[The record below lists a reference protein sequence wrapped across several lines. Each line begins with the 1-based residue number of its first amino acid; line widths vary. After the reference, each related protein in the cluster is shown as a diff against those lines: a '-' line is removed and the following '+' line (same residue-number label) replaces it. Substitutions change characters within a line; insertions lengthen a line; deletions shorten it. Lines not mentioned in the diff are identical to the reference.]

1 MDANTILQGP
11 AIDKL
16 KQIDSNSIDLLVTD
30 PPYGYSFMNK
40 DWDKAVVGVDTWK
53 ECLRVLKAGAFAFI
67 MSSPRQ
73 DVLCKMILNLIEAG
87 FETNFTSLYWCYAS
101 GFPKAADVSKLV
113 DKREGAEREV
123 IGKYQYPTD
132 QPKRRQL
139 HGGYKPKNSYG
150 EYQGFEGDHDITKP
164 ATPQAKRLQG
174 AYAGFQPKPAVE
186 LILVVMK
193 PLSEKTFVDQALANQ
208 KGITWLSDVRIPFS
222 SEDDKEATNVGF
234 STPWSMGSSNEG
246 WKRKTHE
253 SYTADYQATDKGR
266 FPANLLVEDD
276 VLNDGSIHKSGKFED
291 NHILDSP
298 VTQNAYGQ
306 YTRLPADR
314 QTSYGDSGS
323 FSRYFSL
330 DAWTEKTLPFL
341 ITPKAS
347 REEKNRGLNCYM
359 TVKLSRE
366 ECLSKEENTAA
377 VRLLEKVTSG
387 TAPVSFNIGE
397 SGESITALFPKDSLS
412 TISTAINKIIE
423 SRILDLLTHS
433 LTSDYTQDANLLMGN
448 GSNLAASVEMLKQSL
463 LTITN
468 GSTGLALGASRV
480 AVKMLRKINASE
492 HFKDY
497 NNSHATVKP
506 LQLMSYLITMGSRE
520 GDTVLDPFCGSG
532 TVLIA
537 ARQLARDFIGIEISP
552 EYVQI
557 ANSRLKPYLA
567 QTRLL

>member
-1 MDANTILQGP
+1 
-11 AIDKL
+11 
-16 KQIDSNSIDLLVTD
+16 
-30 PPYGYSFMNK
+30 MNRMT
-40 DWDKAVVGVDTWK
+40 WSGVDVPSKDKW
-53 ECLRVLKAGAFAFI
+53 
-67 MSSPRQ
+67 Q
-73 DVLCKMILNLIEAG
+73 KM
-87 FETNFTSLYWCYAS
+87 
-101 GFPKAADVSKLV
+101 KQ
-113 DKREGAEREV
+113 V
-123 IGKYQYPTD
+123 IGFDSTWD
-132 QPKRRQL
+132 EIISESESRNIINATGNL
-139 HGGYKPKNSYG
+139 HKNNLTHGWSLMKPKQ
-150 EYQGFEGDHDITKP
+150 EYLMSDKDAVTE
-164 ATPQAKRLQG
+164 QAKRLQG

-186 LILVVMK
+186 LILTVMK
-193 PLSEKTFVDQALANQ
+193 PLKEKTFVDQALSNG
-208 KGITWLSDVRIPFS
+208 KGVTWLDDCRIPYQ
-222 SEDDKEATNVGF
+222 SEDDADKSGWQHYDKTTGLHTWNEFKVREGDRKETVLPRSDHF
-234 STPWSMGSSNEG
+234 QDC
-246 WKRKTHE
+246 
-253 SYTADYQATDKGR
+253 TANDKGR

-506 LQLMSYLITMGSRE
+506 LKLMSYLITMGSRQ
-520 GDTVLDPFCGSG
+520 GDIVLDPFCGSG

-537 ARQLARDFIGIEISP
+537 AHELHRKWIGIELNP
-552 EYVQI
+552 DYLEI
-557 ANSRLKPYLA
+557 ANQRLRPHKE